1 MTLHAQPCHADA
13 VSMITRSHQMA
24 ATPDGRQAQPRPTAP
39 LLVQWARIGG
49 VCGLLT
55 GGSYAVASA
64 APTPAIELVAASVMG
79 PAFLGAS
86 LGLYHVLRAHH
97 RTVSVDLG
105 LLANVA
111 AGISLTLMVFAQ
123 LGVKRWFEVQFGDG
137 ATDSPERA
145 LDAAFQAGNGI
156 QLGMD
161 VAWDVFL
168 VLGTLLLAWN
178 MWHHPRF
185 GRILAVSGMVIAIS
199 LIIINLAVFPEPPGH
214 AAIDLGPVIGLWYAI
229 VSIRLVMSGHWAA
242 DHAPSDA

>member
-1 MTLHAQPCHADA
+1 MTTH
-13 VSMITRSHQMA
+13 SHRTTVA
-24 ATPDGRQAQPRPTAP
+24 PEPRPDQQWRTST
-39 LLVQWARIGG
+39 LLVQWARVGG

-55 GGSYAVASA
+55 GTSYVVASA
-64 APTPAIELVAASVMG
+64 APTPAVELVAASLMG
-79 PAFLGAS
+79 PAFLGSS
-86 LGLYHVLRAHH
+86 LGLYHVLRAHR

-123 LGVKRWFEVQFGDG
+123 LGVRRWFELQFGDG

-145 LDAAFQAGNGI
+145 LDAAFESGNGI

-161 VAWDVFL
+161 VAWDIFL
-168 VLGTLLLAWN
+168 VLGALLLAWN

-185 GRILAVSGMVIAIS
+185 GRILAGSGMVIAIS

-214 AAIDLGPVIGLWYAI
+214 AAIDLGPVIGLWYTI
-229 VSIRLVMSGHWAA
+229 VSIRLLMSGHWAA
-242 DHAPSDA
+242 EHAPSDA